1 MQREQDKHEQDKH
14 KQDKHEQQPNTVT
27 ELSEADLQS
36 IVGGLNPQPLPPSPP
51 DPPEKREKQ

>member
-14 KQDKHEQQPNTVT
+14 KQQPNTVT